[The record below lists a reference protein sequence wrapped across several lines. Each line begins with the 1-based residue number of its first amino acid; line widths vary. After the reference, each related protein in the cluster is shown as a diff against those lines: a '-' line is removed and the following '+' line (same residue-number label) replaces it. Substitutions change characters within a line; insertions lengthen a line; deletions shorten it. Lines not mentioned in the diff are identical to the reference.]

1 MKLPSPFIGSVV
13 AALLLV
19 HANAEPLPKP
29 TCEHVLLVIWD
40 GMRPDF
46 IREDL
51 TPNAWA
57 LAQRGTYF
65 ANNHSTYITTTE
77 VNGSTISTGMKPR
90 HHGIFANSE
99 YRPNVNLSVPIA
111 TQGELNV
118 RIGDALTDG
127 NWMLAPTLA
136 ETVRRAGGTT
146 AVAGTKE
153 IALLHDRSFDRTGA
167 SPHIFQGRTHPRD
180 YVKKLEA
187 KLGRWP
193 KNPADNT
200 AFSEGKVMP
209 DDWRPSP
216 NTGQNLWTTRALV
229 EHEWKERIPKF
240 STLWLGDPDYSQH
253 FTEPGSSTALMAIAD
268 SDHISGWRSRSWSG
282 AAFWKRRTCFW

>member
-1 MKLPSPFIGSVV
+1 MKLPSSFIGSVV
-13 AALLLV
+13 AALLFV

-118 RIGDALTDG
+118 RIGDALSDG
-127 NWMLAPTLA
+127 KWMLAPTLA
-136 ETVRRAGGTT
+136 ETVRRAVEGNPWRHYQVLNLEELH
-146 AVAGTKE
+146 AVN
-153 IALLHDRSFDRTGA
+153 
-167 SPHIFQGRTHPRD
+167 PIFN
-180 YVKKLEA
+180 A
-187 KLGRWP
+187 
-193 KNPADNT
+193 
-200 AFSEGKVMP
+200 
-209 DDWRPSP
+209 
-216 NTGQNLWTTRALV
+216 
-229 EHEWKERIPKF
+229 
-240 STLWLGDPDYSQH
+240 
-253 FTEPGSSTALMAIAD
+253 
-268 SDHISGWRSRSWSG
+268 
-282 AAFWKRRTCFW
+282 